1 MERYTNI
8 RFIMK
13 PKVDFCFKELMEDA
27 EVRKGFIAAVLHIP
41 PEEVE
46 ETTLLPTHLRTRY
59 EEDKLGI
66 LDVRVRLKDGTQID
80 IEIQV
85 SPFSLWPERSMFY
98 LSKMFTDQLEK
109 GESYERLEKCVHI
122 GILDFILFGRDEAFY
137 SCFHMR
143 EDTNHRLYTD
153 KLEVHILELPKLKNH
168 EYPETE
174 LLNWAKFMNAERQED
189 FEEMAE
195 KDKYIE
201 KAYET
206 LKNISADEDKRLE
219 YEAREKAL
227 RDHNY
232 LMQSNWE
239 AGLEAGRKL
248 LHFKRISVLEKER
261 IYFIGIG
268 LVFMGILL
276 LVLSKL
282 MGGTNVQDFISG
294 LLFGISLG
302 EILVG
307 IFVIIRNLVQRN
319 AG

>member
-46 ETTLLPTHLRTRY
+46 ATTLLPTHLRTRY

-85 SPFSLWPERSMFY
+85 SPFLLWPERSMFY

-206 LKNISADEDKRLE
+206 LKNISADEEKRLE

-239 AGLEAGRKL
+239 AGLEAGRKAGLEAGRKAGLEYGENRVNRLIQL
-248 LHFKRISVLEKER
+248 LIANSRGEEIERAVSDKAYQDELFLEFKL
-261 IYFIGIG
+261 
-268 LVFMGILL
+268 
-276 LVLSKL
+276 
-282 MGGTNVQDFISG
+282 
-294 LLFGISLG
+294 
-302 EILVG
+302 
-307 IFVIIRNLVQRN
+307 
-319 AG
+319 